1 MSSIGL
7 KCKKS
12 RILIVSVSIT
22 VSFGLAKNVS
32 SQNKKG
38 IAFQSVK
45 RVLFVVGSQPCKEV
59 SDCNTEY

>member
-1 MSSIGL
+1 MNTISL

-12 RILIVSVSIT
+12 QLLIVSVSIT
-22 VSFGLAKNVS
+22 VSFGLAKNAS
-32 SQNKKG
+32 SQNKKA

-45 RVLFVVGSQPCKEV
+45 RVLFLVGSQPCKEV